1 MITKNERPRPRSG
14 ASPMMKAAPD
24 SSPAMP
30 QTDAPPPYTAG
41 SDATTPHPPAT
52 RTILIVYFAKE
63 HPLRQTIE
71 QSLYAFDRYSGQ
83 RCVYLNLAVR
93 GVPGWLRRLPV
104 DLVVFHTTF
113 LSVRWNPPDFAL
125 LLKRSSPLRLL
136 GRVRAALPQDEYIYT
151 ADLGRFIRDFDIT
164 HVFSTAGED
173 QWKRIYPE
181 IDRNRVTFKTI
192 LTGYL
197 DPTAVLALDRRSC
210 AAAERTID
218 IGYRAKHVPYWLG
231 EHGRLKVAI
240 AERVHEA
247 ASGTGL
253 IVDISTRA
261 QDTLL
266 GEAWVEFLL
275 TCKYTIGVEGGA
287 SLLDPN
293 GSIRER
299 TEAFVAAHPESTFE
313 EASDACFAETDGAFD
328 LRAISPR
335 HLEACATRTCQILI
349 EGDYNGILKPN
360 KDYIPLNRDFSN
372 LDAVLKMVQ
381 RDDLRER
388 IVEHAWQNIVASGR
402 FGYDRF
408 VNDLIVCCL
417 PPDENAESPSPSALT
432 LHRARF
438 MDRIS
443 WLTVRVRQRVMA
455 LLDALGVKITLKR
468 LFGR

>member
-1 MITKNERPRPRSG
+1 MAGRVPFSP
-14 ASPMMKAAPD
+14 ASAIMKATPD
-24 SSPAMP
+24 SLPAMP
-30 QTDAPPPYTAG
+30 QTDAPPPYTAH
-41 SDATTPHPPAT
+41 SEAATLHPPAA

-71 QSLYAFDRYSGQ
+71 QSLYAFDRYTGQ

-93 GVPGWLRRLPV
+93 GVPGWLRRLPI

-113 LSVRWNPPDFAL
+113 LSVRWNPPDFAR
-125 LLKRSSPLRLL
+125 LLKRSSPLRSL
-136 GRVRAALPQDEYIYT
+136 GRARAALPQDEYIHT
-151 ADLGRFIRDFDIT
+151 VALGRFIRDFDIT
-164 HVFSTAGED
+164 HVFSTVDES
-173 QWKRIYPE
+173 QWKHIYPQ
-181 IDRNRVTFKTI
+181 IDHDRVTFETI

-197 DPTAVLALDRRSC
+197 DPGTVRALDRRSC
-210 AAAERTID
+210 AATERTID

-231 EHGRLKVAI
+231 QHGRLKVEI
-240 AERVHEA
+240 AERVREA
-247 ASGTGL
+247 ARGTGL
-253 IVDISTRA
+253 TVDISTRA
-261 QDTLL
+261 QDTLF
-266 GEAWVEFLL
+266 GEAWVKFLL

-287 SLLDPN
+287 SLLDPD
-293 GSIRER
+293 GSIRAR
-299 TEAFVAAHPESTFE
+299 TEAFVAAHPEATFE
-313 EASDACFAETDGAFD
+313 EASDACFAETDGAFC

-372 LDAVLKMVQ
+372 LDQVLELVQ

-388 IVEHAWQNIVASGR
+388 MVERAWRNIVASGR

-417 PPDENAESPSPSALT
+417 PPDEDAASPSPSALT
-432 LHRARF
+432 LYWARLV
-438 MDRIS
+438 DRLS
-443 WLTVRVRQRVMA
+443 WSAVRVRQRIMA
-455 LLDALGVKITLKR
+455 FLDALGVKITLKC